1 MPLDEDDPAAA
12 ELTAAE
18 GNLRTA
24 KRAAAIKEE
33 LDHLLQARAQQQA
46 IVKAET
52 TQTAHMLAWRR
63 RRKLESRYQKA
74 QENERNELWAL
85 HSKGRLGSWM
95 ASGDKAVQVS
105 RDVSHDDVTDETVHA
120 HRITNGIVGWLAPAR
135 NGGGDGGGE
144 GGGGGA
150 GRGGMPASWGV
161 EGREVIGA
169 EDLPAGWN
177 MGKVALS
184 GDEWRARLGDAV
196 VKANLLSVHHW
207 PMISARV
214 LGLDAVVKANL
225 LSVQRARCYRCQV
238 RREQS
243 LEEEDNIQSLE
254 EENRGGAFE
263 HDKDMDDVDE
273 CLVDGIEGFRV

>member
-24 KRAAAIKEE
+24 TRAAAIKEE

-46 IVKAET
+46 VVKAEA

-95 ASGDKAVQVS
+95 ASGDKAEPVS
-105 RDVSHDDVTDETVHA
+105 RDVSRDDVIDDDVTDETVHA
-120 HRITNGIVGWLAPAR
+120 HRTTNGIVGWLAPAR

-150 GRGGMPASWGV
+150 GGGGMPASWGV
-161 EGREVIGA
+161 EGREVSGA

-196 VKANLLSVHHW
+196 A
-207 PMISARV
+207 
-214 LGLDAVVKANL
+214 KANL

-238 RREQS
+238 RKGQS

-254 EENRGGAFE
+254 EENGGGAFE
-263 HDKDMDDVDE
+263 HDKDMTDVDE
-273 CLVDGIEGFRV
+273 CLVDGIEGFRFWGLGFSRWH